1 MMLRSD
7 EKARRLAKEL
17 GSHGFEENGDEYEAS
32 KFGDYRGYSKN
43 KRTKLQNSDAHLRSI
58 VEDAPPIF
66 QGLVMSVNGYTNP
79 SLIDL
84 HRMIVQHG
92 GMFLQYMD
100 KKSNITHMIASNLT
114 LKKKVEFSRYRVV
127 RPEWIVDSI
136 AAGVLLPWG
145 DYRLLDD
152 VKNQTKLGYQSPG
165 SPAITRRNSL
175 TEPRSYKQSSMP
187 SSEKP
192 KSRFERDVVIP
203 PSDEQEWEDDL
214 FPSYQRPPSSGK
226 EVSDAKTKRRM
237 YDYGI
242 DSPPSH
248 QPSPPEED
256 EEEYSVSPVGL
267 VNVPSVPS
275 SGLKSFVGAPDDHKS
290 PKSKPNPPPAPA
302 VIVKGKL
309 AYEPEGIIGRKR
321 HHKGAKPKN
330 RRGQI
335 KYLIKWRGYSNEES
349 TWEFEKDLEE
359 DLGKKELDEMV
370 NDFRVLGA
378 KKIPELLKPES
389 VSFTSNSTDNS
400 VSSQKG
406 DSESQHPRLRP
417 QVGVSV
423 EIPEQFHSTLKSP
436 RGSSKLDHGG
446 GGDDDGTQ
454 KDPSFIKETFIAPL
468 SQASSLPIQSSP
480 PLGGQQMI
488 EADVS
493 SFEDNDIPIEQ
504 DLTLDPLEEGSL
516 RELDI
521 VEDRLPS
528 PLVKKEE
535 PSPIVRP
542 SKRQL
547 GREEGESPLRGKMP
561 NGKDMSA
568 EEFNAA
574 LLADPSVRAS
584 SVLGPGFLEKYFD
597 TSRLHHLSTW
607 KTELK
612 AEMQAFATAKSLQ
625 HKSVVKARQWRYVLH
640 VDFDCFFAA
649 VSTRDRPDLKD
660 MPVAIT
666 HASSVNSASSD
677 IASCNYAARAFGL
690 KNGMWMKQAKELCPK
705 LVCLSYDFEK
715 YEEASKAFYEVILSM
730 NGERVQAVSVDEVLL
745 DASNLV
751 CDIGLQGTKE
761 EETKALEIAQTI
773 RNRCREET
781 GGCEVSVGI
790 GRNMLLAKLAM
801 RKAKPAGMYIVRE
814 EEIDQFLDDIRVR
827 DLPGFGHN
835 ITKKVEE
842 HFRADTVRMVKG
854 ISRERL
860 KAELGEKTGEKLWRY
875 CRGIDDTLVG
885 QDASERKT
893 ISVDVNYGIRF
904 ITQEQADKFIL
915 DVAGLL
921 QRRMEKEGVK
931 AKKLYLQVKK
941 RAAGAP
947 MMTSKHLGHGH
958 CDTVNKSVS
967 LGTATSEKEIMGKE
981 TITMLRSFRISPGEL
996 RGIGLSAANLET
1008 AKAHSSQT
1016 KLDFSK
1022 RAIEERDDN
1031 HVFLPPPLPSPLPP
1045 PVQKPRLVPYV
1056 KPRPTTLLDSFA
1068 RMGARKEQPQKP
1080 RPPPPAAAA
1089 QRPQPSP
1096 PRSPPMSQFLIPSQ
1110 VDPEVLEEIRQSMR
1124 EEAAR
1129 QKRAQEEE
1137 AEAQLL
1143 RQREGLEETD
1153 KGVEDLE
1160 LDRLPNSQVDA
1171 DVWKEMSKEDK
1182 ALYLA
1187 MQEEDRQ
1194 QQQQQQQQP
1203 RQPPPPPPP
1212 PVPAQLLRS
1221 APPQSPRKNRYLPW
1235 SKKGPPTPTKRRKTM
1250 SAQQQRSLFPAAN
1263 PPSGATAPVPAAEK
1277 ILDANGIDV
1286 SGWLFTTGQVDRP
1299 LFETLDAETQQDVI
1313 SEARK
1318 HHTAHLALQE
1328 KAMREAAALQ
1338 QRLANAIILTPLDRQ
1353 RYLGPERIPVGNI
1366 AEIRS
1371 MMEGW
1376 FAASKGG
1383 PPNRRDVDLI
1393 KGFLKRL
1400 VVVELNMDKA
1410 GTACRIF
1417 RRIVE
1422 EGFQKG
1428 EEVGDEERE
1437 EEVDEGWGGVVA
1449 ELIEAVQEGV
1459 SERGYGPL
1467 VI

>member
-1 MMLRSD
+1 MFRSD

-17 GSHGFEENGDEYEAS
+17 ESHSFEENGNEYEAS

-66 QGLVMSVNGYTNP
+66 RGLVMSVNGYTNP

-114 LKKKVEFSRYRVV
+114 LKKKVEFSRYKVA

-136 AAGVLLPWG
+136 AAGTLLPWR

-165 SPAITRRNSL
+165 SPAITKRNSL
-175 TEPRSYKQSSMP
+175 GEPSSYKQSSAP
-187 SSEKP
+187 SFEKP
-192 KSRFERDVVIP
+192 KSRFESDIVVP
-203 PSDEQEWEDDL
+203 PSDEQEWEDDF
-214 FPSYQRPPSSGK
+214 FPSYQRPPSSGGG
-226 EVSDAKTKRRM
+226 VSDARIKRRI
-237 YDYGI
+237 YDYGA

-248 QPSPPEED
+248 QPSPPEGD
-256 EEEYSVSPVGL
+256 EEEYMASPVGL
-267 VNVPSVPS
+267 VNVPSS
-275 SGLKSFVGAPDDHKS
+275 DLKNFVDGAVDLKS
-290 PKSKPNPPPAPA
+290 PKSKPNRPPSPAG
-302 VIVKGKL
+302 VVKGKL
-309 AYEPEGIIGRKR
+309 AYEPECIIGRKR
-321 HHKGAKPKN
+321 HPKGAKPKN

-335 KYLIKWRGYSNEES
+335 KYLIKWRGYSNEGS
-349 TWEFEKDLEE
+349 TWEFEKDLQE

-378 KKIPELLKPES
+378 KKTPELLKPES
-389 VSFTSNSTDNS
+389 ISFTSKSTDNS
-400 VSSQKG
+400 VPSQKE
-406 DSESQHPRLRP
+406 DSGSQNPRLRP
-417 QVGVSV
+417 QVKASV
-423 EIPEQFHSTLKSP
+423 EIPERSHSTLMSP
-436 RGSSKLDHGG
+436 RGSLKLDRGGG
-446 GGDDDGTQ
+446 GGDGDTQ

-468 SQASSLPIQSSP
+468 SQASSLLMQSSP
-480 PLGGQQMI
+480 PLGGQRI
-488 EADVS
+488 VKEDIS
-493 SFEDNDIPIEQ
+493 SFEDNGVPIEQ
-504 DLTLDPLEEGSL
+504 DLEPSLGTPEEGSP
-516 RELDI
+516 RESNI

-542 SKRQL
+542 SKRML
-547 GREEGESPLRGKMP
+547 DREEGESPLRKKIP
-561 NGKDMSA
+561 NEKDMSA

-584 SVLGPGFLEKYFD
+584 SVLDPGFLEKYFD
-597 TSRLHHLSTW
+597 NSRLHHLSAW
-607 KTELK
+607 KAEIK
-612 AEMQAFATAKSLQ
+612 AEMQALAAVKSLQ
-625 HKSVVKARQWRYVLH
+625 NRPVAKARQRRYVLH

-660 MPVAIT
+660 VPVAIT
-666 HASSVNSASSD
+666 HANSVNSTSSD

-715 YEEASKAFYEVILSM
+715 YEEASKAFYEVIISM

-773 RNRCREET
+773 RNRCREQT

-814 EEIDQFLDDIRVR
+814 DEIDQFLDDIRVR

-842 HFRADTVRMVKG
+842 HFRADTVRLVKG

-893 ISVDVNYGIRF
+893 ISVDVNYGVRF
-904 ITQEQADKFIL
+904 VTQEQADEFIM

-931 AKKLYLQVKK
+931 AKKLYLHVKK

-947 MMTSKHLGHGH
+947 MMTSKHLGHGS

-967 LGTATSEKEIMGKE
+967 LGAATSEREIMGKE
-981 TITMLRSFRISPGEL
+981 TIAMLRSFRISPGEL

-1008 AKAHSSQT
+1008 AKTHSSQT
-1016 KLDFSK
+1016 KLVFSK
-1022 RAIEERDDN
+1022 RAVEERDDN
-1031 HVFLPPPLPSPLPP
+1031 HVFLPPPLPPPPPPPPP

-1068 RMGARKEQPQKP
+1068 RIDARKEQPQKP
-1080 RPPPPAAAA
+1080 KPPLPA
-1089 QRPQPSP
+1089 QRPQPPSP

-1110 VDPEVLEEIRQSMR
+1110 VDPDVLEEIRRSIR

-1129 QKRAQEEE
+1129 QKQAQEEE

-1143 RQREGLEETD
+1143 RQHEGLEEAG
-1153 KGVEDLE
+1153 KGVEDPE
-1160 LDRLPNSQVDA
+1160 LDLLPNSQVDA
-1171 DVWKEMSKEDK
+1171 DVWREMSKEDK

-1194 QQQQQQQQP
+1194 QQQQQQ
-1203 RQPPPPPPP
+1203 
-1212 PVPAQLLRS
+1212 
-1221 APPQSPRKNRYLPW
+1221 
-1235 SKKGPPTPTKRRKTM
+1235 KT
-1250 SAQQQRSLFPAAN
+1250 LFPAAAN
-1263 PPSGATAPVPAAEK
+1263 PPSAASPVPAGEK

-1286 SGWLFTTGQVDRP
+1286 SSWLFTTGQVNRP

-1328 KAMREAAALQ
+1328 KSMREAAALQ
-1338 QRLANAIILTPLDRQ
+1338 QRLANAIILPPLDRQ

-1366 AEIRS
+1366 AEIRN

-1376 FAASKGG
+1376 FAAAKGG
-1383 PPNRRDVDLI
+1383 QPDGKDVDLV

-1400 VVVELNMDKA
+1400 VVVELNMEKA
-1410 GTACRIF
+1410 ITACRIF

-1422 EGFQKG
+1422 EGFREG
-1428 EEVGDEERE
+1428 EEVEGE
-1437 EEVDEGWGGVVA
+1437 EEVDEGWRGVVT
-1449 ELIEAVQEGV
+1449 ELIDAVQEGV
-1459 SERGYGPL
+1459 RERGYGPL
-1467 VI
+1467 DI